1 MANESTAS
9 QMGPSNHGNSPWEN
23 RGPLDII
30 DFILLTCESG
40 ALKTHIMCRCNL
52 SSKQI
57 KTYLNFLL
65 SRKLLEKKQISHR
78 GSRYVYATTPRGGR
92 YVNAYSSMVKILEI
106 EATKDSRFGA

>member
-9 QMGPSNHGNSPWEN
+9 QTDPSSHGSSPWEN
-23 RGPLDII
+23 RGPLEII

-57 KTYLNFLL
+57 KAYLNFLL
-65 SRKLLEKKQISHR
+65 NHRLVEKKQISHR
-78 GSRYVYATTPRGGR
+78 GSRYIYATTPRGGR
-92 YVNAYSSMVKILEI
+92 YVNAYSSMLKVLDI
-106 EATKDSRFGA
+106 EPTKDNHFGA